1 MERIISLFKL
11 KSVIFYQIS
20 AMPLLLVI
28 VLINLIIFIL
38 WNYKEKIIKKSDD
51 FIKSLKAGKI
61 AFIISNVSVFIFSI
75 FLTYKLKNIL
85 EETSNIFFIILSN
98 LIIFVLWNYKEK
110 IIKKSDDF
118 IKSLEGG
125 KIVFTLSNLSI
136 LGFAIF
142 LANKFKNVLEDLSTT
157 YIKEDWVSIII
168 GVTALI
174 IPIVIQIWSESDKLK
189 KVILNTIFN
198 INNYMYISLI
208 ILFAAFFKVLPI
220 FLIGFF
226 IYIICSLYQILKVQN
241 KVKKILYYPDEFQD
255 IINILGKI
263 NNKKEILIFYKELEK
278 LLFNNIKNK
287 EMDFLNSYIIVWRKT
302 FEFTYKYMELEEKDE
317 VIIFIYDIYKLFN
330 TLKNETIFI
339 KCSYLHINVACVA
352 LQNKEMGIFRNSLCS
367 MSLLYEY
374 YIKNEKKEE
383 LKQYVVDGMRYN
395 ICIQNIIKEFKE
407 NLEVGIKWC
416 GCFYISINN
425 CIIQTIKNK
434 DEDFFCE
441 FLKLINSSSIFEEN
455 NPKEY
460 ILLRYSNYFGLL
472 LMIKILYEKK
482 IEESFIDRLK
492 KKILEEICKISYE
505 ELDRGI
511 EGIGD
516 VYLFIKKY
524 KVDELLKWEEYFVP
538 KLDIIYPTFYS
549 SNKSEKI
556 DELFLELLYFEKDIL
571 KIPRQEDIFIKKMI
585 DKSNKNLISIYRFLE
600 LIKKVDIDDKKE
612 FLKNLF
618 EKIMKI
624 IEELEKEEIRKQ
636 NVSLKKVNE
645 IMEKIKL
652 GLEDVEINKIF
663 PLVIKYKEIDSK
675 ENISVVGVNI
685 FYDKREFIEIDDI
698 IIGEDPFRKMV
709 KAIEKRLKSSIIEKI
724 LKKSEKNKIDSL
736 ENINKENSIVIVSG
750 IGKSKFLRE
759 NEHIKNKRVFNENEK
774 EKYGDYVEE
783 LYNGMPI
790 YFFPGEIKGTFILEE
805 KFIQEIKFFK
815 KENDEIFTEEEIKK
829 YIDIGDIGLQLEI
842 ESFEK
847 FYEEKTEKR
856 KEELLELDFL
866 KEFNE
871 KEEKLK
877 HLKEQVLFK
886 LYQEYEIV
894 INEEKK
900 VYQLIFKENDII

>member
-1 MERIISLFKL
+1 MEIVDSLFKL
-11 KSVIFYQIS
+11 LFFIFCQISTITLLFVIFITILS
-20 AMPLLLVI
+20 NFI
-28 VLINLIIFIL
+28 VFIL
-38 WNYKEKIIKKSDD
+38 WYYKEEIIKISNNFFKLLNNS
-51 FIKSLKAGKI
+51 IKFSKAGKTVFI
-61 AFIISNVSVFIFSI
+61 VINVGILIFII
-75 FLTYKLKNIL
+75 FLSYKFKNIL
-85 EETSNIFFIILSN
+85 EGLSDIFIN
-98 LIIFVLWNYKEK
+98 GN
-110 IIKKSDDF
+110 
-118 IKSLEGG
+118 
-125 KIVFTLSNLSI
+125 
-136 LGFAIF
+136 
-142 LANKFKNVLEDLSTT
+142 
-157 YIKEDWVSIII
+157 WVSIIV
-168 GVTALI
+168 GLTALI
-174 IPIVIQIWSESDKLK
+174 IPLVIQIWSEPDKLK
-189 KVILNTIFN
+189 KNILTTVFN
-198 INNYMYISLI
+198 IDNYMYISII
-208 ILFAAFFKVLPI
+208 ILFISFFKVSPI
-220 FLIGFF
+220 FLVGFF
-226 IYIICSLYQILKVQN
+226 VCIIFWVHQILKLQN
-241 KVKKILYYPDEFQD
+241 KLKKILYYPEEFDD
-255 IINILGKI
+255 ILNTLEWRD
-263 NNKKEILIFYKELEK
+263 KKAELPIFYKKLEK
-278 LLFNNIKNK
+278 LLFNKVKNK
-287 EMDFLNSYIIVWRKT
+287 EIDFLGNYIYFWRKT
-302 FEFTYKYMELEEKDE
+302 FEFTYNYMEFEEKE
-317 VIIFIYDIYKLFN
+317 EIIVFIYDIYKLFN
-330 TLKNETIFI
+330 TLESETIFI
-339 KCSYLHINVACVA
+339 RCSYLHIDLAGVA

-383 LKQYVVDGMRYN
+383 LKKCVVDGMRYN
-395 ICIQNIIKEFKE
+395 ICIQNIIKEFRE

-425 CIIQTIKNK
+425 CIIQTIENK

-441 FLKLINSSSIFEEN
+441 FLKLINSSSIFEKN

-460 ILLRYSNYFGLL
+460 VLLRYSNYFGLL

-482 IEESFIDRLK
+482 IEEPFIDGLK
-492 KKILEEICKISYE
+492 NKILEEICKISYE

-538 KLDIIYPTFYS
+538 KLDIIYPTVYS

-698 IIGEDPFRKMV
+698 IIGGDPFGKMV

-790 YFFPGEIKGTFILEE
+790 YFFPGEIKGTFILEG

-847 FYEEKTEKR
+847 FYEKKTEEIK
-856 KEELLELDFL
+856 KKLLELDFL
-866 KEFNE
+866 KKFNE
-871 KEEKLK
+871 REEKLK
-877 HLKEQVLFK
+877 YLKGRVLFK
-886 LYQEYEIV
+886 LYQEYEII

-900 VYQLIFKENDII
+900 VYQLILENSNIV